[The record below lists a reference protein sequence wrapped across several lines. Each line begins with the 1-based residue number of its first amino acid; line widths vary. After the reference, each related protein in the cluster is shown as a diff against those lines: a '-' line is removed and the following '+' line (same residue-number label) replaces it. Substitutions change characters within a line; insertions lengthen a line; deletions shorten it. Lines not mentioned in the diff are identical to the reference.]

1 MFAMRTAMP
10 AFILMMRCKNIL
22 RCYFSQKCM
31 RLYRSAGEKYV
42 LFGLGKLP
50 DYAVHPDA
58 ASILCKLDSVFRQL
72 GRGVDP
78 VIRVGGHCLW
88 DIGNIGNNADG
99 KNKHGQWQ
107 QPSRAL

>member
-1 MFAMRTAMP
+1 MQ
-10 AFILMMRCKNIL
+10 K
-22 RCYFSQKCM
+22 YFTLLFLPEVYETVPLSKQ
-31 RLYRSAGEKYV
+31 KYV
-42 LFGLGKLP
+42 PFGLGKLP

-107 QPSRAL
+107 QPS